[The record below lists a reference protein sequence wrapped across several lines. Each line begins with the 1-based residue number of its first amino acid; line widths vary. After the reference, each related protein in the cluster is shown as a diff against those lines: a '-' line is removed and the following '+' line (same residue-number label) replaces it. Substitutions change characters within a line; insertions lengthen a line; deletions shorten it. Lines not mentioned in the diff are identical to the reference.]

1 MRRPLTIW
9 LVKPFDGLGAFAV
22 GPGCEITEEGGGLFF
37 VRLGARTLGVPLT
50 NVAGIEYS
58 TVEEVASAGPA
69 LPMGPGGVTPSPVE
83 TPAPKT
89 VPQGRRR

>member
-58 TVEEVASAGPA
+58 TVEEVAAPA
-69 LPMGPGGVTPSPVE
+69 DPLPHAGGVTPPPVE